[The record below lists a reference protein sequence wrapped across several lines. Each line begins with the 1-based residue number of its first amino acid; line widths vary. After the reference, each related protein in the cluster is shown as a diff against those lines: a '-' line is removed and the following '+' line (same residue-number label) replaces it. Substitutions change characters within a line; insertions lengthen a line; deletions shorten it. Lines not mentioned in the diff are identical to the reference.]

1 MNSIQ
6 LAQENHRQNVID
18 LLIKKNEN
26 DNQVGIHM
34 HKRKH
39 KKNKAKK
46 NRKY

>member
-26 DNQVGIHM
+26 NNQVGIHM